1 MKPRAEILTRSDYEL
16 TLKELQSQRVS
27 QLLNLEVV
35 ESAIIGYKQ
44 IIAQMPEETPD
55 DVRID
60 QETDKPV

>member
-1 MKPRAEILTRSDYEL
+1 MKPRAEILSRSDYEL

-35 ESAIIGYKQ
+35 ESAIIGYEQ
-44 IIAQMPEETPD
+44 AIAQMPEETPD